1 MKKKFYKN
9 QTFWLGVAAL
19 VLAGSLSLQSASA
32 YFTTYVTAK
41 GGYQLDFGE
50 TTDIE
55 ENVSQMTKHIV
66 IQNTGDAN
74 GDQDVYVRV
83 KVFNGSIFD
92 LAFSDGEASS
102 MGDQASSVGDGSWS
116 LGEDGY
122 YYYSKIL
129 KPQEMTSVLDAK
141 ITDLPEDYKDSFNII
156 VVQECTPVTYNADG
170 SAKEADWS
178 ATLDSTKEIGT
189 ANQTGEE

>member
-9 QTFWLGVAAL
+9 QTFWLGAAAL
-19 VLAGSLSLQSASA
+19 VLAGSISLSSASA

-41 GGYQLDFGE
+41 GGYQLDFSE
-50 TTDIE
+50 TTKIE

-66 IQNTGDAN
+66 IQNTGDSE

-83 KVFNGSIFD
+83 KVFNGSKFN
-92 LAFSDGEASS
+92 LAFSDGTASS
-102 MGDQASSVGDGSWS
+102 MGDQASAVGDGSWS
-116 LGEDGY
+116 LGDDGY

-129 KPQEMTSVLDAK
+129 KPQELTSVLDAK

-156 VVQECTPVTYNADG
+156 VIQECTPVTYNEDG

-178 ATLDSTKEIGT
+178 ATVDSTKEIGT
-189 ANQTGEE
+189 ANQNQEE

>member
-9 QTFWLGVAAL
+9 QTFWLGAAAL
-19 VLAGSLSLQSASA
+19 VLAGSISLSSASA

-41 GGYQLDFGE
+41 GGYQLDFSE
-50 TTDIE
+50 TTKIE

-66 IQNTGDAN
+66 IQNTGDSE

-83 KVFNGSIFD
+83 KVFNGSKFS
-92 LAFSDGEASS
+92 LTFSDGAASS
-102 MGDQASSVGDGSWS
+102 MGDQASAVGDGSWS
-116 LGEDGY
+116 LGDDGY

-129 KPQEMTSVLDAK
+129 KPQELTSVLDAK

-156 VVQECTPVTYNADG
+156 VIQECTPVTYNEDG

-178 ATLDSTKEIGT
+178 ATVDSTKEIGT
-189 ANQTGEE
+189 ANQNQEE